1 MEMLLVTFGAIV
13 LLVLLMAVGV
23 LFGRKPIAGSCGG
36 YKALDLDC
44 AAGCKEPCEKR
55 LARMQA
61 QAGGQESVQ
70 ERAQADAQTKK

>member
-1 MEMLLVTFGAIV
+1 MEMFLVTFGVIV

-36 YKALDLDC
+36 YKAIDVEC
-44 AAGCKEPCEKR
+44 AAGCKDPCEKR

-61 QAGGQESVQ
+61 QAEAQEN
-70 ERAQADAQTKK
+70 AQAKE